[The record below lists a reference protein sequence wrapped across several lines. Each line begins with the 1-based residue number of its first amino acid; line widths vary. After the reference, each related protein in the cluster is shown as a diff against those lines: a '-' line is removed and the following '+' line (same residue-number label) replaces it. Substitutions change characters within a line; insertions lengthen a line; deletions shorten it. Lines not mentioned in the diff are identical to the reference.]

1 MECLAAGAPVDRSE
15 FSSSPGRGLHPIPSF
30 LLQSVKPI
38 TRHLSPSY
46 SSFYLLGFT
55 IVTQNPLA
63 CVDGDTESCALSFI
77 RRAVGTLYLVIDR
90 ICCPVCG
97 LNDTKSFA
105 EHTLLWRSMQGGLHH
120 ARLRLV
126 DKLVRCSAALSF
138 YDHCL
143 AGPGFSCQA
152 RTPSVSDKDR
162 PVTSGW
168 GGLSFLAGSLS

>member
-1 MECLAAGAPVDRSE
+1 MPLLTSLRSLLLLGE
-15 FSSSPGRGLHPIPSF
+15 ASTPFLRPPYQPLSQSP
-30 LLQSVKPI
+30 
-38 TRHLSPSY
+38 RHLFPARG
-46 SSFYLLGFT
+46 SFYLIGFT

-105 EHTLLWRSMQGGLHH
+105 EHALLWPSMQGGLHH
-120 ARLRLV
+120 ARLRLM

-152 RTPSVSDKDR
+152 RTPSVSNKDR
-162 PVTSGW
+162 PITSRW
-168 GGLSFLAGSLS
+168 GGLWFLAGSLS